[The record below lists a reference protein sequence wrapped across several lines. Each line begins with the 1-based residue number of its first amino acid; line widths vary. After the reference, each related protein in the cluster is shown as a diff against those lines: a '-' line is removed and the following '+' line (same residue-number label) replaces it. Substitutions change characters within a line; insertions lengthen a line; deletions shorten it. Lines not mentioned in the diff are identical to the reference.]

1 LKFADIKEDDISLE
15 IQEDSYI
22 TILFYERVKKKIDK
36 LSKIEYEVLVLDESQ
51 KIKNQSTQ
59 IFKATKK
66 IKRNFTVIM
75 TGILIENCLSDLWNM
90 LFAINENL
98 YELYNS
104 KLELLINDKSYSKAI
119 ELTIKMLYPILLQR
133 KNKY

>member
-1 LKFADIKEDDISLE
+1 MKFADIKEDDISLE